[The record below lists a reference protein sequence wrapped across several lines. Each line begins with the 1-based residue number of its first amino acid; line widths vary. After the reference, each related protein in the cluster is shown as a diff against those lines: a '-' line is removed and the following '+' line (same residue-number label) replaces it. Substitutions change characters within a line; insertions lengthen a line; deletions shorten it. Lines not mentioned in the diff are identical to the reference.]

1 MLRLSKCD
9 TPCNR
14 GAGGDGALAKRITP
28 VAAAR
33 LASAADLMGTGDQ
46 LSIPRLGGVPLE
58 HLYSAGD
65 SALIALAR
73 TLVELDLA
81 APEDWEWAHRDPG
94 AYVLRTIERWIAAH
108 GGSAIR
114 RRFDL
119 YATLGSHL
127 DEYSGENQDN
137 PDGTQLYLT
146 VDPDRCGFV
155 ILGPTLELLEKH
167 HPCLPVTFYSL
178 FMRALNSWVRV
189 YDYKDAEDRVT
200 MLKDWIQG
208 EADEDQYE
216 IPDVEGCIPACI
228 KERPLS
234 RPKLRELRAEL
245 GHTRVGLL
253 MDALLDL
260 TGITGRAKRPELT
273 DRMREELC
281 DTNPPLPSLLAVFA
295 EDDAVE
301 GCFVEEGQTM
311 MEVTP
316 EPSVILPFN
325 AHQPESVRQAFR
337 IFGVICDAL
346 AAASHVID
354 LMPGTERWL
363 IQS

>member
-1 MLRLSKCD
+1 MHRLSKRD
-9 TPCNR
+9 TPSDR
-14 GAGGDGALAKRITP
+14 GPGGDGALAKRITP
-28 VAAAR
+28 VAPAR

-46 LSIPRLGGVPLE
+46 LAIPRLEGAPLE
-58 HLYSAGD
+58 YLYSAGD
-65 SALIALAR
+65 SALIPLAR

-81 APEDWEWAHRDPG
+81 APEDWESAHRDPG
-94 AYVLRTIERWIAAH
+94 AYLLKALERWITAH
-108 GGSAIR
+108 GGAAIR

-119 YATLGSHL
+119 CATLGSDL
-127 DEYSGENQDN
+127 DEYSDENQEN

-155 ILGPTLELLEKH
+155 ILGPTLELLEKT
-167 HPCLPVTFYSL
+167 HPRLPATFYSL
-178 FMRALNSWVRV
+178 FARALNSWLRV

-200 MLKDWIQG
+200 MLKEWIQG

-228 KERPLS
+228 NERSLC
-234 RPKLRELRAEL
+234 RRELRQMRAQLRE
-245 GHTRVGLL
+245 TQAGLL
-253 MDALLDL
+253 VNAVLDL
-260 TGITGRAKRPELT
+260 ANISRHAKRPELT
-273 DRMREELC
+273 DQMRGELC

-295 EDDAVE
+295 EGDEVE
-301 GCFVEEGQTM
+301 GCFDEEGQTM

-337 IFGVICDAL
+337 TFGVICDTL
-346 AAASHVID
+346 AAASHVIE
-354 LMPGTERWL
+354 LMPGTERWV